1 MHNLLLTKLVNIMLI
16 KDLLNKFD
24 LFLKLSD
31 AVLNIEV
38 DGDFKSYSTERVE
51 DDTFY
56 RFQDDLHELL
66 ISETADE
73 AVWYTVSPAP
83 GLPGKGGGYDKDG
96 VLVSV
101 T

>member
-1 MHNLLLTKLVNIMLI
+1 MLV
-16 KDLLNKFD
+16 KDLLDKFG

-31 AVLNIEV
+31 NILNIEV
-38 DGDFKSYSTERVE
+38 EGSYDSYSTEKFE

-56 RFQDDLHELL
+56 RFEDDLHELL

-73 AVWYTVSPAP
+73 VLWYTVSPAP

-96 VLVSV
+96 IQISV

>member
-1 MHNLLLTKLVNIMLI
+1 MKIRNLL
-16 KDLLNKFD
+16 DKFG

-31 AVLNIEV
+31 KVLDIEV
-38 DGDFKSYSTERVE
+38 EGDFDSYSTEKFE

-56 RFQDDLHELL
+56 RFEDDLHELL
-66 ISETADE
+66 ISETAKE
-73 AVWYTVSPAP
+73 TVWYTVSPAP

-96 VLVSV
+96 FQISM

>member
-1 MHNLLLTKLVNIMLI
+1 MKIRELL
-16 KDLLNKFD
+16 DKFG

-31 AVLNIEV
+31 KVLDIEV
-38 DGDFKSYSTERVE
+38 EGDYKSYSTERFE

-56 RFQDDLHELL
+56 RFEDDLHELL
-66 ISETADE
+66 LSETAE
-73 AVWYTVSPAP
+73 EKVWYTVSPAP

-96 VLVSV
+96 IQISV

>member
-1 MHNLLLTKLVNIMLI
+1 MKI
-16 KDLLNKFD
+16 KDLLDKFG

-31 AVLNIEV
+31 KVLAIEV
-38 DGDFKSYSTERVE
+38 EGDYDSYSTERFD

-56 RFQDDLHELL
+56 RFEDELHELL
-66 ISETADE
+66 ISETAE
-73 AVWYTVSPAP
+73 ETVWYTVSPAP

-96 VLVSV
+96 IQISM

>member
-1 MHNLLLTKLVNIMLI
+1 MRIRELL
-16 KDLLNKFD
+16 DKFE

-31 AVLNIEV
+31 KVLDIEV
-38 DGDFKSYSTERVE
+38 EGDYDSYSTERFE

-56 RFQDDLHELL
+56 RFEDDTHELL
-66 ISETADE
+66 ISETAME

-96 VLVSV
+96 IQISM

>member
-1 MHNLLLTKLVNIMLI
+1 MFMKI
-16 KDLLNKFD
+16 KDLLDKFG

-31 AVLNIEV
+31 KVLDIEV
-38 DGDFKSYSTERVE
+38 EGDYDSYSTEKFE

-56 RFQDDLHELL
+56 RFEDDLHELL
-66 ISETADE
+66 ISETAPE
-73 AVWYTVSPAP
+73 TVWYTVSPAP

-96 VLVSV
+96 FQISI

>member
-1 MHNLLLTKLVNIMLI
+1 MKIKELL
-16 KDLLNKFD
+16 DKFG

-31 AVLNIEV
+31 KVMELEV
-38 DGDFKSYSTERVE
+38 EGDYDSYSTERFE

-56 RFQDDLHELL
+56 RFEDDLHELL
-66 ISETADE
+66 LSETAE
-73 AVWYTVSPAP
+73 EKVWYTVSPAP

-96 VLVSV
+96 ILISV